1 MGHSDHETGQT
12 VCDVMEE
19 FRTFLIELANNLTS
33 LLDIPEDVPSQWWS
47 RIDEGSI
54 YLNSKEYQQYN
65 HILRKLMDSGRCE
78 YLSENYIDS
87 ALQDAVFEAVD
98 IAKRRNDDVTQRV
111 QCALGKL
118 NGLLNSPVIEYECWV
133 EIGGID
139 LTTQPIRFGE
149 VQFKM
154 FRCDQIQR
162 LKGIIRTKH
171 TAYQDEKIKSL
182 ESKSSQSFLDKPFA
196 IVKTKARDAKY
207 AMESGRKKVQTAIEL
222 LSFFSG
228 LVTGC
233 NGWLYIATHD
243 AGKKIGRCFVLSENG
258 DYNHNLSAGNPLGTF
273 SIQNALESPGEIGD
287 AVRQLDNLLRSV
299 TSKVDR
305 LLLTAFRWGGTAT
318 TARSAEDSFL
328 QFIVALE
335 CLLLPAKYINK
346 KRRRLS
352 RRAAGLL
359 SNDESEHK
367 RFVSLIEDYYNLRSE
382 IAHDGF
388 DEVTETDLIKC
399 RAIAKRLIVKVFLN
413 NEARS
418 CESISKYEKWVKKYE
433 NAEFSH
439 TQ

>member
-1 MGHSDHETGQT
+1 MGLTDHETDQT
-12 VCDVMEE
+12 DCDDLEE

-33 LLDIPEDVPSQWWS
+33 QLDIPEGVPSQWWS
-47 RIDEGSI
+47 RIDEGTLF
-54 YLNSKEYQQYN
+54 LNSKEYQQYN
-65 HILRKLMDSGRCE
+65 HILRKLMDSGRCK

-98 IAKRRNDDVTQRV
+98 IAKFRNDDVTQRV
-111 QCALGKL
+111 QCALDKL
-118 NGLLNSPVIEYECWV
+118 YSLLNSPVIEYECWV

-139 LTTQPIRFGE
+139 LTTQPIWFGE
-149 VQFKM
+149 VQFKV

-162 LKGIIRTKH
+162 LQEIIRTKH
-171 TAYQDEKIKSL
+171 TAYQDEKIEAL
-182 ESKSSQSFLDKPFA
+182 ECKTSQSFLEKPFA

-207 AMESGRKKVQTAIEL
+207 AMESGRKMVQTAIEL
-222 LSFFSG
+222 LNFFSG
-228 LVTGC
+228 LVSGC

-258 DYNHNLSAGNPLGTF
+258 DYNHNLSVGDPLGTF

-287 AVRQLDNLLRSV
+287 SVRQLDNLLRSV
-299 TSKVDR
+299 TSEVDR

-335 CLLLPAKYINK
+335 CLLLPEKFINK

-359 SNDESEHK
+359 SKDESEYK
-367 RFVSLIEDYYNLRSE
+367 RFISLIEDFYNLRSE
-382 IAHDGF
+382 IAHDGYH
-388 DEVTETDLIKC
+388 EVTDPDLIKS
-399 RAIAKRLIVKVFLN
+399 RAITKRLIVKVFLN
-413 NEARS
+413 KEARS
-418 CESISKYEKWVKKYE
+418 CETTSDYEKWVGRFE

-439 TQ
+439 TL

>member
-1 MGHSDHETGQT
+1 MGHTDHETDQT

-33 LLDIPEDVPSQWWS
+33 LLDIPDGVPSQWWS
-47 RIDEGSI
+47 RIDEGSLF
-54 YLNSKEYQQYN
+54 LNSKEYQQYH
-65 HILRKLMDSGRCE
+65 HILRKLMDSGRCK
-78 YLSENYIDS
+78 YLSENQIDS
-87 ALQDAVFEAVD
+87 ALQDAIFEAVD
-98 IAKRRNDDVTQRV
+98 ILKRRNDDVTQRV

-139 LTTQPIRFGE
+139 LTTQPIWFGE
-149 VQFKM
+149 VQFKT

-162 LKGIIRTKH
+162 LQEIIRTKH
-171 TAYQDEKIKSL
+171 TAYQDEKIEALEGKS
-182 ESKSSQSFLDKPFA
+182 SKSFLEKPFA

-222 LSFFSG
+222 LNFFSG

-258 DYNHNLSAGNPLGTF
+258 DYNHNLSVGDPLGTF

-299 TSKVDR
+299 TSEVDR

-318 TARSAEDSFL
+318 TARSTEDSFL

-335 CLLLPAKYINK
+335 CLLLPERYINK
-346 KRRRLS
+346 KRLRLS

-359 SNDESEHK
+359 SKDESEHR
-367 RFVSLIEDYYNLRSE
+367 RFITLIEDYYNLRSE

-388 DEVTETDLIKC
+388 HEVSESYLIKS
-399 RAIAKRLIVKVFLN
+399 RAITKRLIVKVFLN
-413 NEARS
+413 EEARS
-418 CESISKYEKWVKKYE
+418 CETKSDYEKWLRRFE